1 MAGTSPSISALC
13 VLLYALLALACEC
26 QLDDALGLVQA
37 SLDWP
42 TRALGATGPA
52 QRTRVRS
59 KASTEAV
66 DRLVREA
73 RERSRGQK
81 RTPAIQGSRSGKEA
95 RAGASTRKKEEAS
108 TQKTTEMGIVERE
121 AEAAAEAK
129 ADTEFEAT
137 AAAEVDVALD
147 SEAKAKAEAEA
158 KTTEEAKAK
167 AEAEASTQETS
178 ESDASGKSA
187 EASTQEATESDIAG
201 KSAEATII
209 ETSESDTAGKSAE
222 ATIIETSES
231 DAAGKRAEA
240 STQGATQSDTAGK
253 IAEATIIEATTGGRA
268 EHTHQTSPA
277 SGGGAVA
284 NETMGRWAQQMH
296 RAGFANWLDYNAH
309 KKETKKK
316 FQALGSYFTVKE
328 VDDAAA
334 TVNGLAWPAHAQMP
348 KPAIITMLNRARLG
362 NRLFQWAALLSITK
376 ETGARAAAPH
386 NDRYKPGAV
395 PQLDNLE
402 ELIWSSE
409 DMDWLNTQPHK
420 CHMWDNG
427 WPLKLDYDLG
437 NLSNWTLSGVS
448 KGEMHIQSTVEPRKG
463 MNWARVWAD
472 AILTTP
478 TPSPCS
484 VIELDG
490 FWQRAEYFVHHLDW
504 LRPTF
509 WNAEIAGQARHV
521 LDNWLERTVPAGAVV
536 GIHLRLGD
544 YIGMGRNLNMDYY
557 RDGLLEVKRH
567 RNVDEL
573 TCVIFSDDI
582 HLASNVS
589 LELESCT
596 KRIPV
601 YPCRELGKEY
611 HCKRAE
617 RVVND
622 RVSFYMMSQLPNI
635 IIADS
640 TYSFWAA
647 LLAPSSPMVITPNIV
662 RPERIAKRGDY
673 SYLQDE
679 HYGWWPINAS
689 IGDHTSVAVQKALD
703 KVNFDEEQPNVV
715 RMMTEE
721 DRQWLEEEE
730 DYRAQVR
737 QSEWA
742 A

>member
-1 MAGTSPSISALC
+1 
-13 VLLYALLALACEC
+13 
-26 QLDDALGLVQA
+26 
-37 SLDWP
+37 
-42 TRALGATGPA
+42 
-52 QRTRVRS
+52 
-59 KASTEAV
+59 
-66 DRLVREA
+66 
-73 RERSRGQK
+73 
-81 RTPAIQGSRSGKEA
+81 
-95 RAGASTRKKEEAS
+95 
-108 TQKTTEMGIVERE
+108 
-121 AEAAAEAK
+121 
-129 ADTEFEAT
+129 
-137 AAAEVDVALD
+137 
-147 SEAKAKAEAEA
+147 
-158 KTTEEAKAK
+158 
-167 AEAEASTQETS
+167 
-178 ESDASGKSA
+178 
-187 EASTQEATESDIAG
+187 
-201 KSAEATII
+201 
-209 ETSESDTAGKSAE
+209 
-222 ATIIETSES
+222 
-231 DAAGKRAEA
+231 
-240 STQGATQSDTAGK
+240 
-253 IAEATIIEATTGGRA
+253 
-268 EHTHQTSPA
+268 
-277 SGGGAVA
+277 
-284 NETMGRWAQQMH
+284 
-296 RAGFANWLDYNAH
+296 LDYNAH
-309 KKETKKK
+309 KRDTKKK
-316 FQALGSYFTVKE
+316 FQALGSYFTTKE
-328 VDDAAA
+328 VDDATA

-348 KPAIITMLNRARLG
+348 KPALITMLNRARLG

-376 ETGARAAAPH
+376 EAGARAAAPH
-386 NDRYKPGAV
+386 NERYKPGAI

-402 ELIWSSE
+402 EIIWSSE
-409 DMDWLNTQPHK
+409 DMEWLNTQPHK
-420 CHMWDNG
+420 CHMWDFG
-427 WPLKLDYDLG
+427 WPLKLDYDLE

-448 KGEMHIQSTVEPRKG
+448 KGEMHIQSTLEPRKG

-509 WNAEIAGQARHV
+509 WNAEVAGQAKHII
-521 LDNWLERTVPAGAVV
+521 DNWLEKTVPVGAVV

-557 RDGLLEVKRH
+557 RDGLLEVKRY

-622 RVSFYMMSQLPNI
+622 RVSFYMMSQMPNI

-647 LLAPSSPMVITPNIV
+647 LLAPSSPMVVTPNVV
-662 RPERIAKRGDY
+662 RPERIARRGDY
-673 SYLQDE
+673 SYLQSE

-689 IGDHTSVAVQKALD
+689 IGDHTSVTVQKALAE
-703 KVNFDEEQPNVV
+703 KVRLDESQPNVV
-715 RMMTEE
+715 RVMTDEE
-721 DRQWLEEEE
+721 LQLQEEEQ
-730 DYRAQVR
+730 DYRQQVK